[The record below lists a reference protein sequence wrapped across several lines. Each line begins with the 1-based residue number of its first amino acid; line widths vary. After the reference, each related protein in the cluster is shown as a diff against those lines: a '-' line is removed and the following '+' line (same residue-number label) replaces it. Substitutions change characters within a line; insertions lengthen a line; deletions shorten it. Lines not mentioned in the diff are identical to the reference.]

1 MTSRYQAYEDL
12 KNSLLAYHRKN
23 HTKSLM
29 LVGNSSGDGVS
40 STAIGLAEALALDA
54 PNGVV
59 LIDANFRDPYQHK
72 LITPDGEVPN
82 LAGILQEGKE
92 PIPARMV
99 DSNLNI
105 IPCGEKPQGVQAL
118 LDSTRFSQ
126 LLADMCELFNFVVV
140 DTAPV
145 LNAPESLFIAPRVDA
160 VIMVVRSGVTRREKA
175 EKTKQLLDEAG
186 ANIIGIVLNK
196 RRYYIPEKLYG
207 LLFGK

>member
-1 MTSRYQAYEDL
+1 MSSRYEAYENL
-12 KNSLLAYHRKN
+12 KNSLLAHHRKN
-23 HTKSLM
+23 QARSLM
-29 LVGNSSGDGVS
+29 LVGISSGDGVS

-59 LIDANFRDPYQHK
+59 LIDANFRDRHQHN
-72 LITPDGEVPN
+72 LITPGGELPD

-92 PIPARMV
+92 PIPGRMV

-105 IPCGEKPQGVQAL
+105 IPCGEKPQGVQSL

-126 LLADMCELFNFVVV
+126 LLADMCKRFTFVVV

-145 LNAPESLFIAPRVDA
+145 LNAPESLFIASKVDA

-186 ANIIGIVLNK
+186 AKIIGVVLNK
-196 RRYYIPEKLYG
+196 RRYYIPDKLYG